1 MIAGRKIRVINVD
14 DSAFMIK
21 ALEMMLK
28 GVEDIEIV
36 ATAKNGKEAI
46 EKVKQFRPDVITLDI
61 EMPIMDGISALKII
75 MREAPVPVIMLSSL
89 TTDGAES
96 TLEALSIG
104 AADFIAK
111 QSSFVSL
118 DIIKIKED
126 LVSKIRYFAKNKF
139 SVLQNLARQKIA
151 KRKEEQSKK
160 LFSSNKK
167 VIDENTMIGSGKTS
181 TSINPILQSAPS
193 VKVKNGTEIIVIGSS
208 TGGPAALQKVIPK
221 LPKNFPLPVLI
232 VQHMPPAFT
241 KSLAS
246 RLDGLSNVHVCEAKD
261 GEKLVGGTV
270 YIAPGDR
277 HMITKDKNRISMSDL
292 HPEALH
298 KPSVNVLMESVNE
311 VFGGKAIAVIMTGMG
326 QDGTIALEKLS
337 KSGAYIIG
345 QNEDSCVVYGMPKI
359 PNQKYSKKIVDVD
372 DIADSIVGAL

>member
-1 MIAGRKIRVINVD
+1 MSGDKKIRIVNVD

-28 GVEDIEIV
+28 GVDDIEIV
-36 ATAKNGKEAI
+36 GIAKNGKEAI
-46 EKVKQFRPDVITLDI
+46 DKVKQLKPDVITLDI
-61 EMPIMDGISALKII
+61 EMPVMDGISALKVL
-75 MREAPVPVIMLSSL
+75 MKESPLPVIMLSSL

-96 TLEALSIG
+96 TMEALSIG

-118 DIIKIKED
+118 DIIKIKEE

-139 SVLQNLARQKIA
+139 SVLQNLVRQKVA
-151 KRKEEQSKK
+151 QRKNSIPVKK
-160 LFSSNKK
+160 TVPKK
-167 VIDENTMIGSGKTS
+167 TINENTLIGGSA
-181 TSINPILQSAPS
+181 NPILTSEP
-193 VKVKNGTEIIVIGSS
+193 VIKIKNNTEIVVIGSS

-246 RLDGLSNVHVCEAKD
+246 RLDNLSNVSVCEAKD
-261 GEKLVGGTV
+261 GEKMEAGKV

-277 HMITKDKNRISMSDL
+277 HMITKNKTNISMSNL
-292 HPEALH
+292 YPEALH
-298 KPSVNVLMESVNE
+298 KPSVNVLMDSVNDI
-311 VFGGKAIAVIMTGMG
+311 FGKRTVAVIMTGMG
-326 QDGTIALEKLS
+326 QDGTLALEKLD

-345 QNEDSCVVYGMPKI
+345 QNEESCVVYGMPKI
-359 PNQKYSKKIVDVD
+359 PNQKYSKVIVDVE
-372 DIADSIVGAL
+372 DIADSIVKAL

>member
-1 MIAGRKIRVINVD
+1 MSGDKKIRIVNVD

-28 GVEDIEIV
+28 GVDDIEIV
-36 ATAKNGKEAI
+36 GIAKNGKEAI
-46 EKVKQFRPDVITLDI
+46 EKVKQLKPDVITLDI
-61 EMPIMDGISALKII
+61 EMPVMDGISALKVL
-75 MREAPVPVIMLSSL
+75 MKESPLPVIMLSSL

-96 TLEALSIG
+96 TMEALSIG

-118 DIIKIKED
+118 DIIKIKEE

-139 SVLQNLARQKIA
+139 SVLQNLARQKVA
-151 KRKEEQSKK
+151 QRKNSIPVKK
-160 LFSSNKK
+160 TVPKK
-167 VIDENTMIGSGKTS
+167 TINENTLIGGSA
-181 TSINPILQSAPS
+181 NPILTSEP
-193 VKVKNGTEIIVIGSS
+193 VIKIKNNTEIVVIGSS

-246 RLDGLSNVHVCEAKD
+246 RLDNLSNVSVCEAKD
-261 GEKLVGGTV
+261 GEKMEAGKV

-277 HMITKDKNRISMSDL
+277 HMITKNKTNISMSNL
-292 HPEALH
+292 YPEALH
-298 KPSVNVLMESVNE
+298 KPSVNVLMDSVNDI
-311 VFGGKAIAVIMTGMG
+311 FGKRTVAVIMTGMG
-326 QDGTIALEKLS
+326 QDGTLALEKLD

-345 QNEDSCVVYGMPKI
+345 QNEESCVVYGMPKI
-359 PNQKYSKKIVDVD
+359 PNQKYSKVIVDVE
-372 DIADSIVGAL
+372 DIADSIVKAL